1 MILKGKHRVILKIEE
16 SFLWQTILKF
26 NSLFGVFFNM
36 EVLMILSGYSSL
48 INEITTESFFERS
61 NLKGGRFMPVGTTL
75 LDSQASTMLLYDNQ
89 QQSQEKYKM
98 CA

>member
-1 MILKGKHRVILKIEE
+1 
-16 SFLWQTILKF
+16 
-26 NSLFGVFFNM
+26 
-36 EVLMILSGYSSL
+36 MILSGYSSL

-98 CA
+98 CAWNQSFKRLHDQDSIIYC